1 MELQIAG
8 VVAALA
14 VTALAL
20 WIVRRGHETEPAEPW
35 SAADVDAYLESS
47 ELYDVDQL
55 KEIGAYD
62 VLLGVAEAGE
72 VTDEEAFERLCD
84 AVVAAGADWE
94 DAVEEF
100 ADGDLDDISR
110 SWQAHQDAR
119 EREPPVD
126 IGEEVRLGVLEL
138 ETHHSGDRR
147 AVGKV
152 EGFVVFVQDVPKHV
166 SEGDILRAKV
176 MYFNRRKTSASA
188 SLLEVL
194 E

>member
-1 MELQIAG
+1 MELQIVG
-8 VVAALA
+8 VLA
-14 VTALAL
+14 VAVAVVVL
-20 WIVRRGHETEPAEPW
+20 WVVRRGRGNQSTEPW
-35 SAADVDAYLESS
+35 SAADVDAYLEDS

-55 KEIGAYD
+55 KELGAYD
-62 VLLGVAEAGE
+62 VLLGLAEAGE
-72 VTDEEAFERLCD
+72 VSDEKAFERLCD
-84 AVVAAGADWE
+84 AVVTAGADWE

-110 SWQAHQDAR
+110 SWQAHQEAR

-152 EGFVVFVQDVPKHV
+152 EGFVVFVQDVPEHV

-188 SLLEVL
+188 SLLDVL